1 MAAGRE
7 WIMEAIVMLLQK
19 VLPVFLVLMLGVLCR
34 KRGLLNRDGINALKR
49 VAVDIALPAVMF
61 SAFATAEYSLKSVC
75 VPLTMFAVC
84 CCALFLGFL
93 LCKRLKIDGRL
104 SPYITAGFEAGMLGY
119 ALFAILFPQEKVSA
133 FAMVDLGQ
141 VLFVFTV
148 YKILLAGKNNA
159 GEALKEALSAPTV
172 WAIVLGL
179 VVGATGLY
187 DALKPSG
194 VSHLLDALTDFV
206 SAPTS
211 VLILL
216 AIGFDLDPSQI
227 KWRKIGKLMGLRLG
241 VSAALL
247 LAVVLVDRLLLGQMM
262 HTGALLLMFVLPP
275 PYVLPVFA
283 DVEEERADVSSAL
296 SALTFVSI
304 VLFAVLAVVM

>member
-1 MAAGRE
+1 MGA
-7 WIMEAIVMLLQK
+7 MMVLLQK
-19 VLPVFLVLMLGVLCR
+19 VLPVFLVLGLGVVCR
-34 KRGLLNRDGINALKR
+34 KRALLNREGINALKK

-84 CCALFLGFL
+84 CGALFLGFL
-93 LCKRLKIDGRL
+93 LCRRLKIGGRL
-104 SPYITAGFEAGMLGY
+104 SPYMAAGFEAGMLGY
-119 ALFAILFPQEKVSA
+119 ALFAILFPGEKVSA

-148 YKILLAGKNNA
+148 YKIMLAGKSNA
-159 GEALKEALSAPTV
+159 GDALREALSAPTV

-179 VVGATGLY
+179 LVGATGLY
-187 DALKPSG
+187 NALKPSG
-194 VSHLLDALTDFV
+194 ISSVLDALTDFV

-216 AIGFDLDPSQI
+216 AIGYDLDPSGME
-227 KWRKIGKLMGLRLG
+227 WRKIGKMMGLRLG
-241 VSAALL
+241 ISAVLL
-247 LAVVLVDRLLLGQMM
+247 GVVLLVDHLVLGHMT
-262 HTGALLLMFVLPP
+262 HTGALLLMFILPP

-283 DVEEERADVSSAL
+283 DVEEERTDVSSAL

>member
-1 MAAGRE
+1 MGA
-7 WIMEAIVMLLQK
+7 MMVLLQK
-19 VLPVFLVLMLGVLCR
+19 VLPVFLVLGLGVVCR
-34 KRGLLNRDGINALKR
+34 KRALLNREGINALKK

-84 CCALFLGFL
+84 CGALFLGFL
-93 LCKRLKIDGRL
+93 LCRRLKIGGRL
-104 SPYITAGFEAGMLGY
+104 SPYMAAGFEAGMLGY
-119 ALFAILFPQEKVSA
+119 ALFALLFPGEKVSA

-148 YKILLAGKNNA
+148 YKIMLAGKSNA
-159 GEALKEALSAPTV
+159 GDALREALSAPTV

-179 VVGATGLY
+179 LVGATGLY
-187 DALKPSG
+187 NALKPSG
-194 VSHLLDALTDFV
+194 ISSVLDALTDFV

-216 AIGFDLDPSQI
+216 AIGFDLDPSGME
-227 KWRKIGKLMGLRLG
+227 WRKIGKMMGLRLG
-241 VSAALL
+241 ISAVLL
-247 LAVVLVDRLLLGQMM
+247 GVVLLVDHLVLGHMI
-262 HTGALLLMFVLPP
+262 HTGALLLMFILPP

-283 DVEEERADVSSAL
+283 DVEEERTDVSSAL

>member
-1 MAAGRE
+1 
-7 WIMEAIVMLLQK
+7 MEAVMVLLQK

-34 KRGLLNRDGINALKR
+34 KRALLTRDGINALKR

-61 SAFATAEYSLKSVC
+61 SAFATAEYSAKSIC
-75 VPLTMFAVC
+75 VPLIMFAVC
-84 CCALFLGFL
+84 CAALFLGFL
-93 LCKRLKIDGRL
+93 LCKRLKIGGRL
-104 SPYITAGFEAGMLGY
+104 SPYIAAGFEAGMLGY
-119 ALFAILFPQEKVSA
+119 ALFAILFPEEKVSA

-148 YKILLAGKNNA
+148 YKMMLAGKSNA
-159 GEALKEALSAPTV
+159 GDALKEALSAPTV

-179 VVGATGLY
+179 LFGATGLY

-194 VSHLLDALTDFV
+194 VSSVLDALTGFV

-216 AIGFDLDPSQI
+216 AIGYDLDPSGIQ
-227 KWRKIGKLMGLRLG
+227 WQKIGKLMLLRLG

-247 LAVVLVDRLLLGQMM
+247 CVVTAVDHLLLGKMM
-262 HTGALLLMFVLPP
+262 HSGALLLMFVLPP

-283 DVEEERADVSSAL
+283 DVEDERADVSSAL

-304 VLFAVLAVVM
+304 ILFAVLAVVM

>member
-1 MAAGRE
+1 MGA
-7 WIMEAIVMLLQK
+7 MMVLLQK
-19 VLPVFLVLMLGVLCR
+19 VLPVFLVLGLGVVCR
-34 KRGLLNRDGINALKR
+34 KRALLNREGINALKK

-84 CCALFLGFL
+84 CGALFLGFL
-93 LCKRLKIDGRL
+93 LCRRLKIGGRL
-104 SPYITAGFEAGMLGY
+104 SPYMAAGFEAGMLGY
-119 ALFAILFPQEKVSA
+119 ALFAILFPGEKVSA

-148 YKILLAGKNNA
+148 YKIMLAGKSNA
-159 GEALKEALSAPTV
+159 GDALREALSAPTV

-179 VVGATGLY
+179 LVGATGLY
-187 DALKPSG
+187 NALKPSG
-194 VSHLLDALTDFV
+194 ISSVLDALTDFV

-216 AIGFDLDPSQI
+216 AIGYDLDPSGME
-227 KWRKIGKLMGLRLG
+227 WRKIGKMMGLRLG
-241 VSAALL
+241 ISAVLL
-247 LAVVLVDRLLLGQMM
+247 GVVLLVDHLVLGHMI
-262 HTGALLLMFVLPP
+262 HTGALLLMFILPP

-283 DVEEERADVSSAL
+283 DVEEERTDVSSAL

>member
-1 MAAGRE
+1 
-7 WIMEAIVMLLQK
+7 MEAMMVLLQK
-19 VLPVFLVLMLGVLCR
+19 VLPVFLVLGLGVVCR
-34 KRGLLNRDGINALKR
+34 KRALLNREGINALKK

-84 CCALFLGFL
+84 CGALFLGFL
-93 LCKRLKIDGRL
+93 LCRRLKIGGRL
-104 SPYITAGFEAGMLGY
+104 SPYMAAGFEAGMLGY
-119 ALFAILFPQEKVSA
+119 ALFAILFPGEKVSA

-148 YKILLAGKNNA
+148 YKIMLAGKSNA
-159 GEALKEALSAPTV
+159 GDALREALSAPTV

-179 VVGATGLY
+179 LVGATGLY
-187 DALKPSG
+187 NALKPSG
-194 VSHLLDALTDFV
+194 ISSVLDALTDFV

-216 AIGFDLDPSQI
+216 AIGFDLDSSGME
-227 KWRKIGKLMGLRLG
+227 WRKIGKMMGLRLG
-241 VSAALL
+241 ISAVLL
-247 LAVVLVDRLLLGQMM
+247 GVVLLVDHLVLGHMI
-262 HTGALLLMFVLPP
+262 HTGALLLMFILPP

-283 DVEEERADVSSAL
+283 DVEEERTDVSSAL

>member
-1 MAAGRE
+1 
-7 WIMEAIVMLLQK
+7 MEAIMVLLQK
-19 VLPVFLVLMLGVLCR
+19 VLPVFLVLALGVLCR
-34 KRGLLNRDGINALKR
+34 KRALLTREGINALKR

-61 SAFATAEYSLKSVC
+61 NAFATAEYSLKSVC

-84 CCALFLGFL
+84 CGALFLGFV
-93 LCKRLKIDGRL
+93 LCKRMKINGRL
-104 SPYITAGFEAGMLGY
+104 SPYIAAGFEAGMLGY
-119 ALFAILFPQEKVSA
+119 ALFAILFPGEKVSA

-148 YKILLAGKNNA
+148 YKVMLAGKSSA
-159 GEALKEALSAPTV
+159 GDALKEALSAPTV
-172 WAIVLGL
+172 WAIALGL
-179 VVGATGLY
+179 LFGATGLY
-187 DALKPSG
+187 SALKPSG
-194 VSHLLDALTDFV
+194 VSQVLDALTGFV

-216 AIGFDLDPSQI
+216 AIGYDLDPAGI
-227 KWRKIGKLMGLRLG
+227 EWRKIGKLMGLRLG

-247 LAVVLVDRLLLGQMM
+247 CVVLLVDRLLLGQMI
-262 HTGALLLMFVLPP
+262 HTGALLMMFVLPP

-283 DVEEERADVSSAL
+283 DVEAERADVSSAL

-304 VLFAVLAVVM
+304 ILFAVLAVVM

>member
-1 MAAGRE
+1 MNAV
-7 WIMEAIVMLLQK
+7 IMLLQK
-19 VLPVFLVLMLGVLCR
+19 VLPVFLVLMLGILCR
-34 KRGLLNRDGINALKR
+34 KRQLLDRGGINALKK

-75 VPLTMFAVC
+75 VPLIMFAVC
-84 CCALFLGFL
+84 CIALFLGFQ
-93 LCKRLKIDGRL
+93 LCRRLKIAGRL
-104 SPYITAGFEAGMLGY
+104 SPYVSAGFEAGMLGY
-119 ALFAILFPQEKVSA
+119 ALFAILFPGEKVSA

-148 YKILLAGKNNA
+148 YKIMLAGKSNA
-159 GEALKEALSAPTV
+159 GDALKEALSSPTV
-172 WAIVLGL
+172 WAILLGL
-179 VVGATGLY
+179 LVGATGLY

-194 VSHLLDALTDFV
+194 ISSVLDALTDFV

-216 AIGFDLDPSQI
+216 AIGYDLSPAQI
-227 KWRKIGKLMGLRLG
+227 QWKKIGTIMGLRLG
-241 VSAALL
+241 ISALL
-247 LAVVLVDRLLLGQMM
+247 LGAVLLVDRLILGHMM
-262 HTGALLLMFVLPP
+262 HTGALLLMFILPP

>member
-1 MAAGRE
+1 MGT
-7 WIMEAIVMLLQK
+7 IVVLLQK
-19 VLPVFLVLMLGVLCR
+19 VLPVFLVLVLGVMCR
-34 KRGLLNRDGINALKR
+34 KRALLTREGINALKR

-84 CCALFLGFL
+84 CGALFLGFV
-93 LCKRLKIDGRL
+93 LCRRLKIDGRL
-104 SPYITAGFEAGMLGY
+104 SPYIAAGFEAGMLGY
-119 ALFAILFPQEKVSA
+119 ALFAILFPGEKASA

-148 YKILLAGKNNA
+148 YKIMLAGKSNA
-159 GEALKEALSAPTV
+159 GEALREALSAPTV
-172 WAIVLGL
+172 WAIALGL
-179 VVGATGLY
+179 LFGATGLY

-194 VSHLLDALTDFV
+194 ISRVLDALTDFV

-216 AIGFDLDPSQI
+216 AIGYDLDPAGI
-227 KWRKIGKLMGLRLG
+227 EWRKTGKLMVLRLG
-241 VSAALL
+241 VSAVLL
-247 LAVVLVDRLLLGQMM
+247 CVVLLVDRFVLGHMM
-262 HTGALLLMFVLPP
+262 HIGALLLMFVLPP

-283 DVEEERADVSSAL
+283 DVEDERADVSSAL

-304 VLFAVLAVVM
+304 VLFALMAAVM

>member
-1 MAAGRE
+1 
-7 WIMEAIVMLLQK
+7 MEAIVMLLQK

-194 VSHLLDALTDFV
+194 VSQVLDALTDFV

>member
-1 MAAGRE
+1 
-7 WIMEAIVMLLQK
+7 MEAIMVLLQK
-19 VLPVFLVLMLGVLCR
+19 VLPVFLVLALGVVCR
-34 KRGLLNRDGINALKR
+34 KRALLNREGINALKR

-61 SAFATAEYSLKSVC
+61 NAFATAEYSLKSVC

-84 CCALFLGFL
+84 CGALFLGFV
-93 LCKRLKIDGRL
+93 LCKRLKISGRL
-104 SPYITAGFEAGMLGY
+104 SPYIAAGFEAGMLGY
-119 ALFAILFPQEKVSA
+119 ALFAILFPGEKVSA

-148 YKILLAGKNNA
+148 YKIMLAGKSNA
-159 GEALKEALSAPTV
+159 GDALREALSAPTV

-179 VVGATGLY
+179 LSGATGLY
-187 DALKPSG
+187 NALKPSG
-194 VSHLLDALTDFV
+194 ISNVLDALTGFV

-216 AIGFDLDPSQI
+216 AIGYDLDPAGIQ
-227 KWRKIGKLMGLRLG
+227 WRKIGKLMGLRLG
-241 VSAALL
+241 ISAVLL
-247 LAVVLVDRLLLGQMM
+247 GAVVLVDHLLLGHMM

>member
-1 MAAGRE
+1 
-7 WIMEAIVMLLQK
+7 MEAIMVLLQK
-19 VLPVFLVLMLGVLCR
+19 VLPVFLVLALGVVCR
-34 KRGLLNRDGINALKR
+34 KRALLNREGINALKR

-61 SAFATAEYSLKSVC
+61 NAFATAEYSLKSVC

-84 CCALFLGFL
+84 CGALFLGFV
-93 LCKRLKIDGRL
+93 LCKRLKISGRL
-104 SPYITAGFEAGMLGY
+104 SPYIAAGFEAGMLGY
-119 ALFAILFPQEKVSA
+119 ALFAILFPGEKVSA

-148 YKILLAGKNNA
+148 YKIMLAGKSNA
-159 GEALKEALSAPTV
+159 GDALREALSAPTV

-179 VVGATGLY
+179 LFGATGLY
-187 DALKPSG
+187 NALKPSG
-194 VSHLLDALTDFV
+194 ISNVLDALTGFV

-216 AIGFDLDPSQI
+216 AIGYDLDPAGIQ
-227 KWRKIGKLMGLRLG
+227 WRKIGKLMGLRLG
-241 VSAALL
+241 ISAVLL
-247 LAVVLVDRLLLGQMM
+247 GVVVLVDHLLLGHMM